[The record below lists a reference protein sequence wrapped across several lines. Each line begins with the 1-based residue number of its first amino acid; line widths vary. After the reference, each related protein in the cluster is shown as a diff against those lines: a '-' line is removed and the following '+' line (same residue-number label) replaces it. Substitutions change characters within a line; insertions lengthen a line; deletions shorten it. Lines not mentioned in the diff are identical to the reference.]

1 MMRRLRFTAVVGLAV
16 SMLGCGDGAR
26 STEPDTVTAEVATS
40 RSELTA
46 ANLLAPA
53 PTQPLNTYD
62 FFGQRLTSSQAFSRV
77 LQAGLNPF
85 DPNAYARLGMVNVN
99 SLFVAEGKLIFDNA
113 VVGDDLGFQRVF
125 GFKDGLNVIL
135 PELLIAIAQLNGR
148 HTTNLRVTL
157 LKDVRVGSTVLARGS
172 VLDTGLD
179 VQAGA
184 LLPLGLRP
192 DFNITCAICHV
203 TLDAN
208 GNRLDGI
215 PNGDLNAAALVAI
228 APNTASV
235 LGRLNVN
242 VTDPSINT
250 GLGAQILNS
259 HGAVVRLPDPE
270 ALERRTDDVVVGV
283 PPGHFES
290 SLDRI
295 SNTTQIPHVFTW
307 GLNKF
312 TFDGAF
318 QAGPFRGL
326 SAANSAVHSSEVNII
341 ANAFDSALLDIDT
354 QVYAGILL
362 QRAADPAV
370 RLPSSGAPVRPSSF
384 LRSVIPNPYDGE
396 LERQVIAPGS
406 GPYPNLL
413 PTLSTYN
420 GLLWSPD
427 TNQFTFGAGK
437 FFRGANAMAAYQD
450 SLKPPPNKTP
460 ANQTAL
466 ASGAVA
472 RGAQVFLNAGCNT
485 CHTAPF
491 FTDNKVHPNATLGM
505 NAARAQS
512 RRALDGLLS
521 PPKLYAFD
529 ENVPVSATARV
540 LNIPTTGITDDP
552 RRLPFVTRDGGYKTL
567 SLRALFLTAP
577 YFHDGGAAVAPG
589 ALSFAAN
596 GSFTVVDPSR
606 LGIPGAVQ
614 TFRGSDA
621 ASSLRAVV
629 DSGLRA
635 QVVAANR
642 ASPSLVRQNLD
653 GSGHQFFVD
662 ASTGFTP
669 RQQADLVDF
678 LLSLDD
684 NPGAF

>member
-1 MMRRLRFTAVVGLAV
+1 MKRVRLAAVVSLAV
-16 SMLGCGDGAR
+16 SWVACGVEGPGAP
-26 STEPDTVTAEVATS
+26 SEVGKPEAVGIS
-40 RSELTA
+40 RAELTA
-46 ANLLAPA
+46 ADLLLPA

-62 FFGQRLTSSQAFSRV
+62 FFGQRLTSSQAFTKV

-85 DPNAYARLGMVNVN
+85 DPNAYARLGLVSVN
-99 SLFVAEGKLIFDNA
+99 SLFVAEGKLIFENA
-113 VVGDDLGFQRVF
+113 VVGDDLGFQRLF

-135 PELLIAIAQLNGR
+135 PELTIAILQLNGR
-148 HTTNLRVTL
+148 PTTNLKLTL
-157 LKDVRVGSTVLARGS
+157 LKDVQVGSTLLRRGA

-179 VQAGA
+179 VEAGA
-184 LLPLGLRP
+184 LLPLGLRA

-208 GNRLDGI
+208 GNRLAGV
-215 PNGDLNAAALVAI
+215 PNGDLNAAALVAL

-242 VTDPSINT
+242 VTDASLFT
-250 GLGAQILNS
+250 GLGKQVIDS
-259 HGAVVRLPDPE
+259 RGAIVRLPDPDK
-270 ALERRTDDVVVGV
+270 LERRTDDVVLGV

-290 SLDRI
+290 SIDRI

-326 SAANSAVHSSEVNII
+326 SAANSAVHSSEVNIV
-341 ANAFDSALLDIDT
+341 ANAFDSQRLDIDS
-354 QVYAGILL
+354 QVYDGILL
-362 QRAADPAV
+362 QAAADSAL
-370 RLPSSGAPVRPSSF
+370 RLPAGAPVRPSDF
-384 LRSVIPNPYDGE
+384 LRSVIPNPSDGE

-420 GLLWSPD
+420 GLLWSPN

-450 SLKPPPNKTP
+450 SLRPPPNRTP

-466 ASGAVA
+466 SSGAVA

-491 FTDNKVHPNATLGM
+491 FTDNKVHPNSSLGM
-505 NAARAQS
+505 NPARAQS
-512 RRALDGLLS
+512 RRSLDGLLS
-521 PPKLYAFD
+521 LPKLYAFD
-529 ENVPVSATARV
+529 EDVPVRANARV
-540 LNIPTTGITDDP
+540 LNVPTAGITDNP
-552 RRLPFVTRDGGYKTL
+552 ARLPFVTRDGGYKTL

-589 ALSFAAN
+589 ALRVAAN
-596 GSFTVVDPSR
+596 GTFTVVDPTG

-635 QVVAANR
+635 LVVAANR

-653 GSGHQFFVD
+653 GSGHRFFVD
-662 ASTGFTP
+662 GSTGYTP